1 MRNPRRILESA
12 WLALVLPMPGAAG
25 DRLRRAY
32 YRRRLRHMGRN
43 VRIDVGVQIEGAE
56 HVSIGDD
63 VWIDKYAVLVAGP
76 PREGHRKVIRRSNPD
91 FSFREGDLVIG
102 AQTHVAAHTVINAH
116 GGVQIDGCTT
126 IGAGAKV
133 YSLSH
138 HHRNIDD
145 PRDTRLYRFSTLA
158 PDEEQLL
165 ISAPVVVR
173 HGAAVA
179 LNCVVLPGSRIGRD
193 AWVTVG
199 SVVRGTIPERSI
211 ASGTPAVPVR
221 ARA

>member
-1 MRNPRRILESA
+1 MTSARRILESI

-32 YRRRLRHMGRN
+32 YRRRLRHLGRN
-43 VRIDVGVQIEGAE
+43 VRIDVGVLIEGPE

-76 PREGHRKVIRRSNPD
+76 PREGGRRVIRRANSD

-102 AQTHVAAHTVINAH
+102 PQTHVAAHTVINAH

-126 IGAGAKV
+126 IAAGAKV

-138 HHRNIDD
+138 HHRNLDD
-145 PRDTRLYRFSTLA
+145 DGDAQRYRFSSLA
-158 PDEEQLL
+158 ADSDQLL
-165 ISAPVVVR
+165 ISAPVVIG
-173 HGAAVA
+173 HGAAIA
-179 LNCVVLPGSRIGRD
+179 LNCVVLPGSSVGRD

-199 SVVRGTIPERSI
+199 SMVRGTIPDGCI
-211 ASGTPAVPVR
+211 ASGSPAAPVR
-221 ARA
+221 ARR